1 LESHTFSDI
10 IVPRFSPIQEQP
22 MTYRP
27 TYRRKVEYYRRK
39 AARRSMQR
47 LFALGLLLLG
57 VVLPF
62 ASAVLAP
69 TKVGSAATLSAALPT
84 AHVRVPTPQ
93 PAVMALAQT
102 GAGDQS
108 AAAEP
113 QPVAVAATPESAVPT
128 VEPAPIQL
136 ATASSAEPTLT
147 STPIQLAPVEGG
159 AVAPVA
165 TLFPIAP
172 APADAPAD
180 PQSTGSPPPILMYH
194 YIRSVDQGSD
204 SLGYEL
210 SVTPDD
216 FNSQMAWLHEQGYIG
231 MRMDGITRCLRG
243 EAPCPS
249 KAIALTFDDGY
260 VDAYTDALPVL
271 KRYGLLATFY
281 IVSNFVGQPGYMTW
295 EQVAALRDAGMEIGA
310 HTVSHP
316 DLTLLDWETAGFEIA
331 QSKAELD
338 HRLGINVTSF
348 CYPTGLYN
356 GGIEEQVRAAGYL
369 NATTTRWD
377 NDTSDIMALPRRR
390 LSGGTALDA
399 FAWIVQS

>member
-10 IVPRFSPIQEQP
+10 IVPTFSPIKEQP
-22 MTYRP
+22 MTYR
-27 TYRRKVEYYRRK
+27 RKAEYYRRR
-39 AARRSMQR
+39 AARRSLR
-47 LFALGLLLLG
+47 RWFALGLLLLG

-69 TKVGSAATLSAALPT
+69 AKLGSVAALPAALPT
-84 AHVRVPTPQ
+84 AHVRVPTQ
-93 PAVMALAQT
+93 PPAGEALAQ
-102 GAGDQS
+102 AGTRDQ

-113 QPVAVAATPESAVPT
+113 QLVTVVATPAPAVPA
-128 VEPAPIQL
+128 VELALVAPAPVPP
-136 ATASSAEPTLT
+136 TEPTLT

-159 AVAPVA
+159 AAAPVA
-165 TLFPIAP
+165 TLFPV
-172 APADAPAD
+172 APADVPVETQ
-180 PQSTGSPPPILMYH
+180 PSGLPPPILMYH

-204 SLGYEL
+204 PLGYEL

-231 MRMDGITRCLRG
+231 VRMDGITRCLRS
-243 EAPCPS
+243 EAPCPA

-260 VDAYTDALPVL
+260 ADAYTDALPVL
-271 KRYGLLATFY
+271 KRYGLVATFY
-281 IVSNFVGQPGYMTW
+281 IVTNFVGQPGYMTW
-295 EQVAALRDAGMEIGA
+295 EQVAELRDAGMEIGA
-310 HTVSHP
+310 HTVGHP
-316 DLTLLDWETAGFEIA
+316 DLTTLDWETAGFEIA

-338 HRLGINVTSF
+338 QRLGINVTSF

-356 GGIEEQVRAAGYL
+356 AGIEEQVRASGYL

-377 NDTSDIMALPRRR
+377 SDTSDIMALPRRR
-390 LSGGTALDA
+390 ISGGMALDG

>member
-1 LESHTFSDI
+1 
-10 IVPRFSPIQEQP
+10 
-22 MTYRP
+22 MN
-27 TYRRKVEYYRRK
+27 YRRKVEYYRRR
-39 AARRSMQR
+39 AASRSLRR

-69 TKVGSAATLSAALPT
+69 AKVGGAAALVASLPT

-93 PAVMALAQT
+93 PAVMALVQA
-102 GAGDQS
+102 GASDQP

-113 QPVAVAATPESAVPT
+113 QSVAAAATPETTVLE
-128 VEPAPIQL
+128 VEPAPSPPTPTPL
-136 ATASSAEPTLT
+136 GEPTLT

-165 TLFPIAP
+165 TLFPTAP

-180 PQSTGSPPPILMYH
+180 PQSTGAPPPILMYH

-204 SLGYEL
+204 PLGYEL

-216 FNSQMAWLHEQGYIG
+216 FNNQITWLREQGYIG
-231 MRMDGITRCLRG
+231 VRMDGITRCLHG

-249 KAIALTFDDGY
+249 KAVALTFDDGY
-260 VDAYTDALPVL
+260 ADAYTDALPVL
-271 KRYGLLATFY
+271 KRNGLIATFY
-281 IVSNFVGQPGYMTW
+281 IVTNFVGQPGYMTW

-310 HTVSHP
+310 HTVSHL
-316 DLTLLDWETAGFEIA
+316 DLTSLDWETASFEIV

-338 HRLGINVTSF
+338 HHLNINVTSF

-356 GGIEEQVRAAGYL
+356 AGIEEQVRAAGYL

-377 NDTSDIMALPRRR
+377 NDTSDILALPRRR
-390 LSGGTALDA
+390 ISGGTALDA

>member
-1 LESHTFSDI
+1 
-10 IVPRFSPIQEQP
+10 
-22 MTYRP
+22 MN
-27 TYRRKVEYYRRK
+27 YRRKTDP
-39 AARRSMQR
+39 RSLRR

-62 ASAVLAP
+62 AAMLLAP
-69 TKVGSAATLSAALPT
+69 AKVGGAAALSVPLPT
-84 AHVRVPTPQ
+84 AHVRVPTLQ
-93 PAVMALAQT
+93 PAVMALAQ
-102 GAGDQS
+102 AGTRDQP

-113 QPVAVAATPESAVPT
+113 QLLAVAATPESAAPA
-128 VEPAPIQL
+128 VESVPIQPAL
-136 ATASSAEPTLT
+136 APPIVPTLT

-159 AVAPVA
+159 AVASAA
-165 TLFPIAP
+165 TLFPTAP
-172 APADAPAD
+172 APMDAPVD
-180 PQSTGSPPPILMYH
+180 HQSTGAPPPILMYH

-231 MRMDGITRCLRG
+231 MRMDGITHCLRG

-260 VDAYTDALPVL
+260 ADAYTDVLPVL
-271 KRYGLLATFY
+271 QRYGLLATFY
-281 IVSNFVGQPGYMTW
+281 IATNFVGQPGYMTW

-338 HRLGINVTSF
+338 HRLSINVTSF

-356 GGIEEQVRAAGYL
+356 GEVEEQVRASGYL

-390 LSGGTALDA
+390 ISGGTALDG

>member
-1 LESHTFSDI
+1 
-10 IVPRFSPIQEQP
+10 
-22 MTYRP
+22 M
-27 TYRRKVEYYRRK
+27 TYRRKADPHSLR
-39 AARRSMQR
+39 R

-57 VVLPF
+57 VGLPF

-69 TKVGSAATLSAALPT
+69 AKVGSAAALSATLPT

-93 PAVMALAQT
+93 LAVIAMAQ
-102 GAGDQS
+102 AGVNDQS
-108 AAAEP
+108 TVAEP
-113 QPVAVAATPESAVPT
+113 LSVAVAATPASAAPA
-128 VEPAPIQL
+128 VEPAPIQP
-136 ATASSAEPTLT
+136 APVPPAEPTLT

-159 AVAPVA
+159 AVAPIA
-165 TLFPIAP
+165 TLFPTAP
-172 APADAPAD
+172 APEGAPTD
-180 PQSTGSPPPILMYH
+180 PQSTSSPPPILMYH

-216 FNSQMAWLHEQGYIG
+216 FNSQMAWLHEQGYIA

-243 EAPCPS
+243 EAPCPN
-249 KAIALTFDDGY
+249 KAIVLTFDDGY
-260 VDAYTDALPVL
+260 TDAYTDALPVL

-281 IVSNFVGQPGYMTW
+281 IVTNFVGQPGYMTW
-295 EQVAALRDAGMEIGA
+295 EQVAALRDSGMEIGA

-316 DLTLLDWETAGFEIA
+316 DLTLVDWETAGFEIA

-338 HRLGINVTSF
+338 HHLSINVTSF

-356 GGIEEQVRAAGYL
+356 GGIEEQVRASGYL

-377 NDTSDIMALPRRR
+377 NDTSDVMALPRRR
-390 LSGGTALDA
+390 ISGGTALDG

>member
-22 MTYRP
+22 MTCRP

-39 AARRSMQR
+39 AARRSVRQ

-69 TKVGSAATLSAALPT
+69 AKLGSAAPLAVALPT
-84 AHVRVPTPQ
+84 AYVRVPTPQ
-93 PAVMALAQT
+93 PAGMALAQA
-102 GAGDQS
+102 GASDQS
-108 AAAEP
+108 APNES
-113 QPVAVAATPESAVPT
+113 QPTAVAATPDPAVPV
-128 VEPAPIQL
+128 VEPAP
-136 ATASSAEPTLT
+136 AAAPAPPAEPTLT
-147 STPIQLAPVEGG
+147 STPIQLAPVDSG
-159 AVAPVA
+159 AAAPFA
-165 TLFPIAP
+165 TLVPV
-172 APADAPAD
+172 APADVPVESL
-180 PQSTGSPPPILMYH
+180 PSGLPPPILMYH
-194 YIRSVDQGSD
+194 YVRSVDPGSD
-204 SLGYEL
+204 PLGYEL

-231 MRMDGITRCLRG
+231 VRMDGITRCLRG
-243 EAPCPS
+243 EAPCPA

-260 VDAYTDALPVL
+260 ADAYTDALPVL
-271 KRYGLLATFY
+271 KRHGLIATFY
-281 IVSNFVGQPGYMTW
+281 IVTNFIGQPGYMTW
-295 EQVAALRDAGMEIGA
+295 EQVAELRDAGMEIVA

-316 DLTLLDWETAGFEIA
+316 DLTTLDWETASFEIA
-331 QSKAELD
+331 QSKTDLEQHLK
-338 HRLGINVTSF
+338 INVTSF

-356 GGIEEQVRAAGYL
+356 AGIEEQVRAAGYL

-377 NDTSDIMALPRRR
+377 NDSSDIMALPRRR
-390 LSGGTALDA
+390 ISGGTALEA

>member
-1 LESHTFSDI
+1 
-10 IVPRFSPIQEQP
+10 

-39 AARRSMQR
+39 AARRSVRQ

-69 TKVGSAATLSAALPT
+69 AKLGSAAPLAAALPT
-84 AHVRVPTPQ
+84 AHVRVPTAQ
-93 PAVMALAQT
+93 PALMALPQA
-102 GAGDQS
+102 GASDQS
-108 AAAEP
+108 AANEP
-113 QPVAVAATPESAVPT
+113 QPVAIATPAPAVPV
-128 VEPAPIQL
+128 VEPAPAAPAPAL
-136 ATASSAEPTLT
+136 PAEPTPT
-147 STPIQLAPVEGG
+147 STPIQLAPVDGG
-159 AVAPVA
+159 PAPIA
-165 TLFPIAP
+165 TLFPTAQM
-172 APADAPAD
+172 
-180 PQSTGSPPPILMYH
+180 PQNVPVDTQASGSPPPILMYH

-204 SLGYEL
+204 PLGYEL
-210 SVTPDD
+210 SITPDD
-216 FNSQMAWLHEQGYIG
+216 FNNQMAWLHEQGYIG
-231 MRMDGITRCLRG
+231 VRMDGITRCLRG
-243 EAPCPS
+243 EAPCPA

-260 VDAYTDALPVL
+260 ADAYTDALPML
-271 KRYGLLATFY
+271 KRYGLIATFY
-281 IVSNFVGQPGYMTW
+281 IVTNFVGQPGYMTW
-295 EQVAALRDAGMEIGA
+295 EQVAALREAGMEIGA

-316 DLTLLDWETAGFEIA
+316 DLTTLDWETAGFEIA

-338 HRLGINVTSF
+338 HHLNINVTSF

-356 GGIEEQVRAAGYL
+356 AGIEEQVRAAGYL